1 MDIEKA
7 KEIHRLLLAFTGLF
21 HEKYLLRFRN
31 DIDIQIDLKKNQR
44 KILNLLYHESPI
56 TLTEIGKRLDIEKGS
71 LTALIDVL
79 MDRGLV
85 IRSNDPKDRR
95 KCLIYLSPQGNEL
108 VERLITYYSEK
119 MEHSLS
125 NYDPQEVE
133 AFEKNLR
140 QVVDF
145 LKKV

>member
-1 MDIEKA
+1 MDIEKT

-31 DIDIQIDLKKNQR
+31 DIDIQTDLKKNQR